1 MFAPIY
7 SAMAGLK
14 NIDISSAA
22 LQGASTRVLGDGTG
36 SGNGIPGG
44 IRGIQR
50 NCGPLL
56 CNDENTGRQV
66 PPMSTM
72 SRQPGVTSAL
82 EDILTSKSTQVP
94 KLVSSYVPYAF
105 LDREPDVARA
115 AYHDDRV
122 QSSRPLTDVNKNV
135 YNQAG
140 GGISVNGGGPPRS
153 YVNAT
158 SANVNAYED
167 AMRRMM

>member
-22 LQGASTRVLGDGTG
+22 LQGASTRILGDGTG

-44 IRGIQR
+44 VRGIQR
-50 NCGPLL
+50 NCGDIL
-56 CNDENTGRQV
+56 CMDENTGREV
-66 PPMSTM
+66 PAMSTM
-72 SRQPGVTSAL
+72 SRQAGVTSAL
-82 EDILTSKSTQVP
+82 EDILTSRSTQVP

-115 AYHDDRV
+115 AYHDDRK
-122 QSSRPLTDVNKNV
+122 SRPFTDSTKNV

-140 GGISVNGGGPPRS
+140 GGVSVGSAGPPRS
-153 YVNAT
+153 YVYTT

-167 AMRRMM
+167 TMRNMV